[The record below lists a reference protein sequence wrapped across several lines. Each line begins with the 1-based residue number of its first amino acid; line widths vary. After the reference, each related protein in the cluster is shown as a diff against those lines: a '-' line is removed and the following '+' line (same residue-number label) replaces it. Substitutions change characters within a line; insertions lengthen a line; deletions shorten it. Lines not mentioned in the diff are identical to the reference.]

1 MIHRLALAL
10 LLLTACGSKRG
21 ATGWA
26 AEVPADAVR
35 YAEAPVPSAPAVL
48 AAPTA
53 PNADPPAPPSAP
65 VAAKKVWDD
74 GVAAPVEVTL
84 WHAYR
89 AAEKDALEQVI
100 AAWNQLGTK
109 VTVKLRVVPFDAF
122 NDKITVVV
130 PEGRGPD
137 LFIFA
142 HDLVGAWSEM
152 GFIEP
157 LNTWTTEADTAALLP
172 STVGALVYKSALYGL
187 PLAFK
192 CVALY
197 YNKAFI
203 DAPPRDLEGLI
214 AAAKKAGNGT
224 DRHGLVYEAANL
236 YFHAPWIHGFGA
248 QVLSPDGKALIDS
261 PESVAALA
269 LAKRLVATEKVTP
282 AGITTA
288 MVSGYFNDGKAAMAI
303 NGPWMRGE
311 IAETVSYGVAPLPLI
326 ADGQPARPYLGVEA
340 VFLNKQASP
349 EKKTA
354 AMALARFLVSD
365 ASARIRFDVGKQS
378 VANQTIWA
386 SGNIDP
392 AMQAFRDQADQSV
405 VMPSSPRMQQIWTP
419 YNDALL
425 SVISGDTSPADA
437 MKAAQKKIDA
447 DMTRAAGGAGTP

>member
-1 MIHRLALAL
+1 MMRRLSLAL
-10 LLLTACGSKRG
+10 LLLAACTSKRG

-35 YAEAPVPSAPAVL
+35 YAEAPVAPPPVVVPEAPKVEA
-48 AAPTA
+48 AAP
-53 PNADPPAPPSAP
+53 P
-65 VAAKKVWDD
+65 VPEKVVWDA
-74 GVAAPVEVTL
+74 GVAAPIEVTL

-89 AAEKDALEQVI
+89 AAEKDALEKVI
-100 AAWNQLGTK
+100 AAWNALGTK
-109 VTVKLRVVPFDAF
+109 VTVKLRVVPFDAM

-157 LNTWTTEADTAALLP
+157 LNTWTSEADTAQFLP
-172 STVGALVYKSALYGL
+172 ATVGALVYKSALYGL

-214 AAAKKAGNGT
+214 AAAKKAGDGEG
-224 DRHGLVYEAANL
+224 RYGLVYEAANL
-236 YFHAPWIHGFGA
+236 YFHAPWIHGYGA
-248 QVLSPDGKALIDS
+248 QVLTPDGKALIDS
-261 PESVAALA
+261 PEAVSALA
-269 LAKRLVATEKVTP
+269 LAKRLVSTEKVTP
-282 AGITTA
+282 TGITTA

-311 IAETVSYGVAPLPLI
+311 IAETVNYGVAPLPFV
-326 ADGQPARPYLGVEA
+326 AEGQPARPYLGVEA

-349 EKKTA
+349 EKKA
-354 AMALARFLVSD
+354 AAFALARFLVSD
-365 ASARIRFDVGKQS
+365 ASALIRFEVGKQP
-378 VANQTIWA
+378 VANKAIWA
-386 SGNIDP
+386 GGGIDP
-392 AMQAFRDQADQSV
+392 AMQAFRDQAEQAV

-425 SVISGDTSPADA
+425 SVISGDTSP
-437 MKAAQKKIDA
+437 
-447 DMTRAAGGAGTP
+447 